1 MFLLVGIEN
10 IKLFAEKCE
19 NSVLVFDNRLFL
31 WYHPYVMV
39 KLTKTNASG
48 EVTESKVIVLRTDSE
63 IAKDSERNE
72 RITLWELVTAYFSEL
87 NGSVTI

>member
-63 IAKDSERNE
+63 RNE